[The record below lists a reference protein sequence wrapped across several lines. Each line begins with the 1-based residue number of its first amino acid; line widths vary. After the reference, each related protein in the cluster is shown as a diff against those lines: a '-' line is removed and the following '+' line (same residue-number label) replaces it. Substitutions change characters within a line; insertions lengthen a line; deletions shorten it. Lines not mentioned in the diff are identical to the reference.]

1 MRIGLT
7 GIVVD
12 DQDNNAE
19 RFYTQVLGLKAKT
32 NAPYAAPDA
41 GRPWCP
47 CDLVGGWVS
56 GIGRWPRRLG

>member
-12 DQDNNAE
+12 DQDDNAE
-19 RFYTQVLGLKAKT
+19 RCYTVLGLKVKT

-56 GIGRWPRRLG
+56 GIGRWPRCLG

>member
-19 RFYTQVLGLKAKT
+19 RFYTHVLGLKAKT
-32 NAPYAAPDA
+32 NAPYAAPGA

-47 CDLVGGWVS
+47 CDLVGG
-56 GIGRWPRRLG
+56 GCPG